1 MPSNFQLF
9 GPAHLLILAAVPASA
24 ALLAGACRRSSAW
37 ARRVRFSLGTLLCVN
52 ELIWYAY
59 RLYTEGLRI
68 PEGLPLNL
76 CDLTVWFTV
85 VAAFTLHPFAFEVA
99 YFAGL
104 GGSGMALLTPDLWAP
119 FPSYPTT
126 YFFLAHGMVIATIL
140 ALLWSGSA
148 APRAGSVWRV
158 FGALNAYAAVIGIF
172 DAVFQTNYMYL
183 ARKPE
188 GASVLD
194 YLGPWPVYVI
204 GGETIA
210 LVLFWL
216 LWLPWRGGRKATAT
230 NPKEKKRGTVVK
242 SPPLV

>member
-1 MPSNFQLF
+1 MPSNFHLF

-24 ALLAGACRRSSAW
+24 AVLARACRRGPAW
-37 ARRVRFSLGTLLCVN
+37 ARRVRFGLGAFLGVN
-52 ELIWYAY
+52 ELVWYAY
-59 RLYTEGLRI
+59 RLHTEGLRI

-76 CDLTVWFTV
+76 CDLTVWLT
-85 VAAFTLHPFAFEVA
+85 VAAVFTLNPFAFEVA

-126 YFFLAHGMVIATIL
+126 YFFLAHGMGIATIL
-140 ALLWSGSA
+140 ALLWSGLA
-148 APRAGSVWRV
+148 TPRQGSVWRV

-194 YLGPWPVYVI
+194 FLGPWPVYII
-204 GGETIA
+204 GGEAVA
-210 LVLFWL
+210 LILFGL
-216 LWLPWRGGRKATAT
+216 LWLPWRGGRGGGIR
-230 NPKEKKRGTVVK
+230 P
-242 SPPLV
+242 